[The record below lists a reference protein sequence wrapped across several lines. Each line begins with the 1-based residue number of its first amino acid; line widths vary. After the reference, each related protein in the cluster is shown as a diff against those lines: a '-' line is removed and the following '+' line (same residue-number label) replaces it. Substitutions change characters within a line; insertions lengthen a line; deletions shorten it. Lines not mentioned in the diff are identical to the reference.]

1 MVVKR
6 QVVVPLAVLGVAL
19 VLWRWPFG
27 GTEPVVELDDD
38 VQRCAEN
45 LRAIHAALVEY
56 ERRTGHAP
64 EAAGVAFLAELVA
77 SGVLEDTPANR
88 ARLSCPGPGSAAARA
103 ETRWSEPATLTEDDT
118 AYAARD
124 ARRFPLAKFPSGG
137 SELEPIAACDGARG
151 PNHAGCINLLQSDG
165 SVVTLELATL
175 IARGLL
181 PPGAD
186 AIPVGPD
193 SPLPELRKLVAP

>member
-1 MVVKR
+1 MAAKR
-6 QVVVPLAVLGVAL
+6 QVVVPLVVLAVAL

-27 GTEPVVELDDD
+27 ANQPVVELAGD

-45 LRAIHAALVEY
+45 LRAIYAGLLTY

-64 EAAGVAFLAELVA
+64 GGAGVAFLAELIR
-77 SGVLEDTPANR
+77 SGAWEDSPANH
-88 ARLSCPGPGSAAARA
+88 ARLTCPGPASTPPRA
-103 ETRWSEPATLTEDDT
+103 DARWSEPETLDEDDT

-124 ARRFPLAKFPSGG
+124 ALRFPLAKFPSGG
-137 SELEPIAACDGARG
+137 NELQPLVACDGARG

-165 SVVTLELATL
+165 SVVTLELSAL

-181 PPGAD
+181 PPGSQ

-193 SPLPELRKLVAP
+193 SPVPELQKLVRP